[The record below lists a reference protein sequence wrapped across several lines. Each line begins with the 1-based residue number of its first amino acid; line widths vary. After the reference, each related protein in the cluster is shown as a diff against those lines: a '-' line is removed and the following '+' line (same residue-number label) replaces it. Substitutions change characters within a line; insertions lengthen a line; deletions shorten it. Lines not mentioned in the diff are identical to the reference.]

1 MLRELDFNQRSI
13 KAQEKY
19 LLQKAK
25 ELRAAQRKRIQLEM
39 EARRKREEEE
49 WQRQQEEWDRFER
62 VEISMSSVRRLLRF

>member
-1 MLRELDFNQRSI
+1 M
-13 KAQEKY
+13 
-19 LLQKAK
+19 LQKAK